1 LKYCLILFLL
11 CASPFI
17 RGSESS
23 GAWGFYGHRLINR
36 MAVFTLPSSMI
47 GMYKYRIDYISDHAV
62 DPDKRRYA
70 TRHEAVR
77 HYIDLDQW
85 GELPFDNVP
94 RKWTDLLAAYTQL
107 DCITHKGDTVRLHAP
122 LAEDPRE
129 GDVNKQMKTFVIRH
143 VIPTYYEDQWIFDQD
158 TVQKYFPNYDCAPC
172 LKILGQEHFSE
183 HGILPFHLN
192 WMQQRLT
199 DAFARKDL
207 PTVLRLSADFGH
219 YIGDAHVPLHTTKNY
234 NGQLS
239 DQNGIHAF
247 WESRIPELFAERDW
261 DFMVGQARYIE
272 DPVSYFWNIVL
283 ESHALVSDVLSI
295 EKDLSITF
303 PESEQYCFEERLST
317 VVRTQC
323 ADYARAYQDRM
334 QGMVEARMQDAILA
348 VGSAWFTAWVDGG
361 QPELA
366 DFINEMSDADKKAFE
381 ELERA
386 FIKGKAFGREHD

>member
-1 LKYCLILFLL
+1 
-11 CASPFI
+11 
-17 RGSESS
+17 
-23 GAWGFYGHRLINR
+23 
-36 MAVFTLPSSMI
+36 
-47 GMYKYRIDYISDHAV
+47 
-62 DPDKRRYA
+62 
-70 TRHEAVR
+70 
-77 HYIDLDQW
+77 
-85 GELPFDNVP
+85 
-94 RKWTDLLAAYTQL
+94 
-107 DCITHKGDTVRLHAP
+107 
-122 LAEDPRE
+122 
-129 GDVNKQMKTFVIRH
+129 
-143 VIPTYYEDQWIFDQD
+143 
-158 TVQKYFPNYDCAPC
+158 
-172 LKILGQEHFSE
+172 
-183 HGILPFHLN
+183 
-192 WMQQRLT
+192 
-199 DAFARKDL
+199 
-207 PTVLRLSADFGH
+207 
-219 YIGDAHVPLHTTKNY
+219 VPLHTTKNY

-283 ESHALVSDVLSI
+283 ESHALVSDVLSN